1 METMN
6 YEYTKLGDFNEVI
19 NYYKKLLGMI
29 EDAKPMQK
37 LKVPNF
43 MYEGLSYDRVLLNN
57 ISISIAQSFDYIEK
71 NKPENIDEIILNKLT
86 WDNESSEYEIINERI
101 KEFEFIFKKIMQEN
115 NLTAYETLREI
126 RNALLHGD
134 YTINFK
140 SDSSKDE
147 VIIKNYGKSENS
159 PSEILLEGEKEI
171 YLKSG
176 KTIYQL
182 PYVGMIGT
190 LDFLFYNIKAECI
203 KGKREFTTSDERY
216 KTCKNESFLKSYID
230 SLQSYYIIPKEA
242 NEKGNKEQIIS
253 RFPALKDT
261 LDAMQRINNTNFF
274 EIKKIPKE
282 EMLKRKKYIES
293 YIRYIGKDKC
303 KYFYLNRNEC

>member
-1 METMN
+1 MGTMN

-86 WDNESSEYEIINERI
+86 WDNESSEYEFINERI

-159 PSEILLEGEKEI
+159 PSEILLGGEKEI

-182 PYVGMIGT
+182 PYVGMIGI

-203 KGKREFTTSDERY
+203 KGKREFTTSDKRY

-293 YIRYIGKDKC
+293 YIRYIGKDKW

>member
-1 METMN
+1 MN

-86 WDNESSEYEIINERI
+86 WDNESSEYEFINERI
-101 KEFEFIFKKIMQEN
+101 KEFEFIFKKKMQEN

-134 YTINFK
+134 STINFK

-147 VIIKNYGKSENS
+147 AIIKNYGKSENS

-171 YLKSG
+171 YLKRG

-182 PYVGMIGT
+182 PYVGMIGI

-203 KGKREFTTSDERY
+203 KGKREFTTSDKRY

-242 NEKGNKEQIIS
+242 DEKGNKEQIIS

-293 YIRYIGKDKC
+293 YIRYIGKDKW

>member
-1 METMN
+1 MGTMN

-86 WDNESSEYEIINERI
+86 WDNESSEYEFINERI

-147 VIIKNYGKSENS
+147 AIIKNYGKSENS

-171 YLKSG
+171 YLKRG

-182 PYVGMIGT
+182 PYVGMIGI

-203 KGKREFTTSDERY
+203 KGKREFTTSDKRY
-216 KTCKNESFLKSYID
+216 KTYK
-230 SLQSYYIIPKEA
+230 
-242 NEKGNKEQIIS
+242 
-253 RFPALKDT
+253 
-261 LDAMQRINNTNFF
+261 
-274 EIKKIPKE
+274 
-282 EMLKRKKYIES
+282 
-293 YIRYIGKDKC
+293 
-303 KYFYLNRNEC
+303 